1 MNDLSDLH
9 GCQLCPRLAA
19 YRIEQ
24 KSRFPEYHCLPVAA
38 FGSVDAPL
46 LIVGLAPGLH
56 GANASGRPFSGDASG
71 QVLFEVLYQYG
82 FANQSSSRGGADGLH
97 LIDCRIT
104 NAVKC
109 LPPQNRPLGGEIRQC
124 NPYLRDEIG
133 QLRPGSVILALG
145 AIAHRSV
152 LRALDLPQSHM
163 RFGHLAEQLLPAG
176 IRLID
181 SYHCSRYNF
190 NTGRLDRRMF
200 EKVFQRIVGL
210 IR

>member
-1 MNDLSDLH
+1 MNDLH
-9 GCQLCPRLAA
+9 GCQLCPRLVA
-19 YRIEQ
+19 YRNLQ
-24 KSRFPEYHCLPVAA
+24 KSRFPDYHCLPVAA
-38 FGSVDAPL
+38 FGDLDATL

-71 QVLFEVLYQYG
+71 RVLFEVLHQYG
-82 FANQSSSRGGADGLH
+82 FASRPDSRGGDDDLQ

-109 LPPQNRPLGGEIRQC
+109 LPPQNRPSGEEIRHC
-124 NPYLRDEIG
+124 NPYLRGEIS
-133 QLRPGSVILALG
+133 QLQAGSVILSLG

-152 LRALDLPQSHM
+152 LRALDLPQSRM
-163 RFGHLAEQLLPAG
+163 RFQHLAELSLNDG
-176 IRLID
+176 TRLID

-200 EKVFQRIVGL
+200 EQVFERIVGL